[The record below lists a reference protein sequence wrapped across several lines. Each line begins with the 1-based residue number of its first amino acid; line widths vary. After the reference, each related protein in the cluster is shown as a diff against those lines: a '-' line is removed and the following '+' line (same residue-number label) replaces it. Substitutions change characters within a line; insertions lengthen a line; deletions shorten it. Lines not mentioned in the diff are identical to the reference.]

1 MIINVNRYK
10 TLIGKLKHSGTN
22 ADVLQQQLQ
31 LQQQALVAA
40 AGIPNLT
47 DGIVNVMQ
55 PSTSAQQQ
63 QSQQQTQQQGQQQ
76 QQVIDTSQPPPI
88 RPPTSAALLPPPN
101 TQLQMM
107 PPAFTMTGVPR
118 KCSLK
123 KLKIDILI
131 KRNFFIHICKF
142 IILYLFFLSFR
153 YDWTNGITN
162 GT

>member
-1 MIINVNRYK
+1 MFETIHANHYK
-10 TLIGKLKHSGTN
+10 SLTGKLKHSGTN

-40 AGIPNLT
+40 AGIPNLA

-63 QSQQQTQQQGQQQ
+63 QSQQQTSQQGQQQ

-107 PPAFTMTGVPR
+107 PPAFTMPGVPR
-118 KCSLK
+118 KYLLK
-123 KLKIDILI
+123 E
-131 KRNFFIHICKF
+131 NF
-142 IILYLFFLSFR
+142 
-153 YDWTNGITN
+153 NEN
-162 GT
+162 